1 VAFIRTKFINGE
13 YYYYLVAAKRAGG
26 IQRQT
31 VVKYLG
37 GREPAEKYAEAH
49 GLKMPCIREVPE
61 RQMESL
67 DKEIAEKFRKLKAL
81 RANPVFSEELR
92 REIMEIWTYNSTTIE
107 GSTLTR
113 RETALAIEEGIV
125 SGAKPLTDYLAAKG
139 HASAVDL
146 VYGFVKENRA
156 IDESA
161 ILELHRAVMVGIF
174 DVEVVGKYRDVQVW
188 LRGRKY
194 IPLPPEQVPGM
205 MRGMVKQ
212 ISRTPENLD
221 PVTHS
226 AGIHLN
232 FESIH
237 PFQDGNGRVGRLLS
251 NWMLMRA
258 GYPPIII
265 MASEKRRYFNALE
278 YGQVRGDPSRLRFL
292 FKRKMRD
299 ALDFYLERAGG
310 SADKTSSRRVVPK
323 PSTKKS
329 K

>member
-1 VAFIRTKFINGE
+1 MAFIRSKFINGE
-13 YYYYLVAAKRAGG
+13 YYYYLVEAKRAGG

-37 GREPAEKYAEAH
+37 GRESAEKYAETH
-49 GLKMPCIREVPE
+49 ILKMPSARKVPE
-61 RQMESL
+61 CSMESL
-67 DKEIAEKFRKLKAL
+67 DMEIAGKFRRFKAL
-81 RANPVFSEELR
+81 RENPVFSEELR

-146 VYGFVKENRA
+146 VYGFVKENRRVG
-156 IDESA
+156 ESA
-161 ILELHRAVMVGIF
+161 ILELHRAVMAGIF
-174 DVEVVGKYRDVQVW
+174 DVEVVGKYRDIQVW

-194 IPLPPEQVPGM
+194 VPPPPEQVPEM
-205 MRGMVKQ
+205 MREMIKQ
-212 ISRTPENLD
+212 INKNSENLD
-221 PVTHS
+221 PVTLS
-226 AGIHLN
+226 ADIHLN

-237 PFQDGNGRVGRLLS
+237 PFRDGNGRVGRLLS

-265 MASEKRRYFNALE
+265 TIREKRRYFNALE

-299 ALDFYLERAGG
+299 ALDFYLERAGEAAG
-310 SADKTSSRRVVPK
+310 KKTARRVMPKTSA
-323 PSTKKS
+323 KKS